1 MYNTFRNLDLQAFYF
16 IRIRRIGMGNIID
29 YAEKEMARMWLKSFN
44 AVDSLVLS
52 QFSYIHFDHLVPSL
66 LEEAAPVR
74 IGDVLKAEFFEQ
86 MFRDVRDADSNRK
99 LLFALAA
106 SPRFRDIQLSYYVDK
121 VEPVLEKQF
130 SALTF
135 LLEDQTAY
143 IAYRGTDANLIGWKE
158 DFNMAFTS
166 PVPSQEE
173 GVGYLQTI
181 AGWVPGL
188 LRIGGHSK
196 GGNIAV
202 YSAMKCDAG
211 VQDRIIGIYNHDGPG
226 FVDSVF
232 ETQEYNKIKDRV
244 HKTLPQSSLVGMLMQ
259 HLENYQVVES
269 KRFGILQHDPFSWF
283 VENDDFRYAEKVSL
297 AAMHRH
303 KTIDQWLSAL
313 SKEQRELFIDT
324 LYQVIEATD
333 SDTIYEFSEDWL
345 KKALAMLNALKNI
358 DSETMKFMGETI
370 NDLVKLSIKNLR
382 MPGK

>member
-1 MYNTFRNLDLQAFYF
+1 
-16 IRIRRIGMGNIID
+16 MGNIID

>member
-1 MYNTFRNLDLQAFYF
+1 
-16 IRIRRIGMGNIID
+16 MGNLID
-29 YAEKEMARMWLKSFN
+29 YAEKEMARMSVKGFN

-52 QFSYIHFDHLVPSL
+52 QFSYIHFEPVVPGL
-66 LEEAAPVR
+66 FEAAAPVR
-74 IGDVLKAEFFEQ
+74 LVDVLKAEFFDQ
-86 MFRDVRDADSNRK
+86 MLRDVRDAESNRK

-106 SPRFRDIQLSYYVDK
+106 SPRFRDIQLNYYIDK

-143 IAYRGTDANLIGWKE
+143 IAYRGTDANFIGWKE

-173 GVGYLQTI
+173 GVVYLKTI
-181 AGWVPGL
+181 AGWIPGP

-202 YSAMKCDAG
+202 YSAMKCDAA
-211 VQDRIIGIYNHDGPG
+211 VQDRIMGVYNHDGPG
-226 FVDSVF
+226 FKDSVF
-232 ETQEYNKIKDRV
+232 ETPEFNKIKDRI

-259 HLENYQVVES
+259 HQENYQVVES

-283 VENDDFRYAEKVSL
+283 VEEDDFRYAEKISL
-297 AAMHRH
+297 TALHRH
-303 KTIDQWLSAL
+303 KTIDQWLSGL
-313 SKEQRELFIDT
+313 SEEQRALFIDT

-358 DSETMKFMGETI
+358 DPETMKFMGETI
-370 NDLVKLSIKNLR
+370 NDLVRLSIKNIRL
-382 MPGK
+382 PGK

>member
-1 MYNTFRNLDLQAFYF
+1 
-16 IRIRRIGMGNIID
+16 MGNIID

-52 QFSYIHFDHLVPSL
+52 QFSYIHFDHLVPGL

-74 IGDVLKAEFFEQ
+74 IGNVLKAEFFEP
-86 MFRDVRDADSNRK
+86 MLRDVRDADSTRK
-99 LLFALAA
+99 LLFAMAA
-106 SPRFRDIQLSYYVDK
+106 SPRFRDIQLGYYVDK

-181 AGWVPGL
+181 AAKFPGL

-283 VENDDFRYAEKVSL
+283 VENDDFRYAEKVSM

-358 DSETMKFMGETI
+358 DPETMKFMGETI